1 MSFSPL
7 RLDTI
12 PDLPY
17 SQQAGSFAGFDNP
30 YLLSGELAGK
40 FRGFDYGTEEEDEEE
55 KDKDNGMSKYEA
67 EKIKLMQ
74 ESMAFR
80 NYMLSPEYQDR
91 EYKRADDLAAAQ
103 MARAQEYGKE
113 SAMYGYLYQGLPS
126 QIAQAAFSK
135 FAFAEDALK
144 GVRGAYDKLHSIGAI
159 REPQY
164 MQLNA

>member
-7 RLDTI
+7 RLNTNTTY
-12 PDLPY
+12 PNVLP
-17 SQQAGSFAGFDNP
+17 GNFAGQENP
-30 YLLSGELAGK
+30 YLMSPELSGQ
-40 FRGFDYGTEEEDEEE
+40 FMGFFDDEEKEKE
-55 KDKDNGMSKYEA
+55 KDKDNEMSKYEA
-67 EKIKLMQ
+67 EKIKLMRD
-74 ESMAFR
+74 SIGFR

-144 GVRGAYDKLHSIGAI
+144 GVQGAYDRLNSMGAI